1 MQERNSAR
9 LTIPQKPNDFDVNN
23 QNFFQIQHERGI
35 EVQVLPQFTEV
46 FGLKVSADLQDQP
59 ISLEGC
65 IDPQH
70 SQSILQ
76 SNCQIQ
82 QTELTGIVTTK
93 ECRFS
98 AFC

>member
-9 LTIPQKPNDFDVNN
+9 LTIPQESNDFDVKN

-59 ISLEGC
+59 ISLGEC

-70 SQSILQ
+70 SSKHLAVGLP
-76 SNCQIQ
+76 NP
-82 QTELTGIVTTK
+82 TD
-93 ECRFS
+93 
-98 AFC
+98 